1 MTFEN
6 LVAAVPELDQVDP
19 MIFTRVHI
27 DGRYNAHLKRQEAD
41 LKAFQDE
48 ESLLLDPQLD
58 YAGVEGL
65 SLEVKE
71 RLSRVRPPSIV
82 SVHDVQLH
90 ITGHSG

>member
-1 MTFEN
+1 M
-6 LVAAVPELDQVDP
+6 AAVPELGQVDP

-41 LKAFQDE
+41 LKAFQDD